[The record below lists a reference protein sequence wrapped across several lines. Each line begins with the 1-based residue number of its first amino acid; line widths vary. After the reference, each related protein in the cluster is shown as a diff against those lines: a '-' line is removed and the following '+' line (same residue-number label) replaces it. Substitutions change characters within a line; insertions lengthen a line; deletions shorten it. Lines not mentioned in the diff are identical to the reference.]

1 MKIKNN
7 DLSPLDTKLE
17 ESLKVLQDVPTR
29 DANAAIRGRNLFLA
43 EARELK
49 QSVTPAAKRR
59 HSIWMQKIQSVLPF
73 GKEGVPVLTQMISA
87 LLILTTLLGGAGAGT
102 VFAAQSS
109 MPDDMLYP
117 IKTWSEN
124 ARLELATS
132 PEKDIDLLLE
142 FADRRIDEMLTL
154 AEEGNEI
161 SEPLMTQLQT
171 HLELADQISDQA
183 SDPLQTRLQIR
194 QALMTQ
200 QMLLANAPEDA
211 QMLRAREM
219 LQQKIH
225 QIDQTQLEDGTLLGD
240 TPEAADM
247 LPSQDRYRVR
257 TDQPEDAGNLDA
269 NGYQDE
275 QTPGGPNP
283 NPDATGQQSDGQSPQ
298 RTKTPMPGQSG
309 QQQGP
314 KDQGNNNP
322 NN

>member
-1 MKIKNN
+1 MNTEKKNQRLN
-7 DLSPLDTKLE
+7 TEPE
-17 ESLKVLQDVPTR
+17 ETLQILQVVPER
-29 DANAAIRGRNLFLA
+29 DANTALRGRNLFLA
-43 EARELK
+43 EARDLK
-49 QSVTPAAKRR
+49 HNVSPSAKRR
-59 HSIWMQKIQSVLPF
+59 HSIWMQKIQPIFPF
-73 GKEGVPVLTQMISA
+73 RKEGVPVLTQVISA
-87 LLILTTLLGGAGAGT
+87 LLILATLLGGAGAGT

-109 MPDDMLYP
+109 MPNDMLYP

-124 ARLELATS
+124 VRLDLATT

-154 AEEGNEI
+154 AEEG
-161 SEPLMTQLQT
+161 SDVQEPLMTQLQT
-171 HLELADQISDQA
+171 HLELAAQLCDQA
-183 SDPLQTRLQIR
+183 DNPLQTRLQIR
-194 QALMTQ
+194 QTLMTQ

-211 QMLRAREM
+211 QMLRTRDM
-219 LQQKIH
+219 LQRQIH

-240 TPEAADM
+240 TPEATDM
-247 LPSQDRYRVR
+247 LPSQDRDRLR

-269 NGYQDE
+269 NGYQQE

-283 NPDATGQQSDGQSPQ
+283 NPDAAGQQSDGQNPQ

-314 KDQGNNNP
+314 KDQGNNSP

>member
-1 MKIKNN
+1 MNIKNN
-7 DLSPLDTKLE
+7 KLPLDTKLK
-17 ESLKVLQDVPTR
+17 ESLNTLQDVPDR
-29 DANAAIRGRNLFLA
+29 DANAALRGRNLFLA
-43 EARELK
+43 EARDLK
-49 QSVTPAAKRR
+49 QSVTPDTKRR
-59 HSIWMQKIQSVLPF
+59 HNIWMQKFQSIQPF
-73 GKEGVPVLTQMISA
+73 RKEGVPVLTQVISA

-124 ARLELATS
+124 VRLELATS
-132 PEKDIDLLLE
+132 PEKDVDLLLE
-142 FADRRIDEMLTL
+142 FADRRVDEMLTL
-154 AEEGNEI
+154 SEEGSDI
-161 SEPLMTQLQT
+161 PEPLMTQLQT
-171 HLELADQISDQA
+171 HLELAAQLCDQTGDS
-183 SDPLQTRLQIR
+183 LQTRMQIR

-211 QMLRAREM
+211 QMLRTRDM
-219 LQQKIH
+219 LQQQIH

-240 TPEAADM
+240 TPEAVDM
-247 LPSQDRYRVR
+247 LPAQDRDRLR

-269 NGYQDE
+269 NGYQQE

-283 NPDATGQQSDGQSPQ
+283 NPDAAGQQSDGQNPQ

>member
-1 MKIKNN
+1 MNNKNYQ
-7 DLSPLDTKLE
+7 SSLDTKLE
-17 ESLKVLQDVPTR
+17 ESLKGLQDVPDR
-29 DANAAIRGRNLFLA
+29 DTNAALRGRNLFLA
-43 EARELK
+43 EARDLK
-49 QSVTPAAKRR
+49 HNVTPASKRR
-59 HSIWMQKIQSVLPF
+59 HSIWMQKFQSILPF
-73 GKEGVPVLTQMISA
+73 RKEGIPVLTQVISA

-109 MPDDMLYP
+109 MPDDLLYP

-142 FADRRIDEMLTL
+142 FADRRVDEMLAL
-154 AEEGNEI
+154 ENEGSDI
-161 SEPLMTQLQT
+161 PDPLLTQLQT
-171 HLELADQISDQA
+171 HLELAAQLCDQT
-183 SDPLQTRLQIR
+183 SDPLQSRLQIR

-200 QMLLANAPEDA
+200 QMLLAKAPEDIL
-211 QMLRAREM
+211 MLRTRDM
-219 LQQKIH
+219 LQQQIHKIN
-225 QIDQTQLEDGTLLGD
+225 QTQMEDGTLLGD
-240 TPEAADM
+240 TPEAVDM
-247 LPSQDRYRVR
+247 LQSQDRDRLR

-269 NGYQDE
+269 NGYQQE

-283 NPDATGQQSDGQSPQ
+283 NPDAPGQQSDGQNPQ

-322 NN
+322 DN